1 MAVKRPLRM
10 GKRVPQK
17 LKDQFAA
24 ELKAW
29 RERCN
34 LTQAEAAEALGLPS
48 VRTLQ
53 NWEIGRTRPT
63 AFVVGLL
70 RKLMR

>member
-1 MAVKRPLRM
+1 M

-29 RERCN
+29 RERRN
-34 LTQAEAAEALGLPS
+34 LTQDEAAEALGIPS

-53 NWEIGRTRPT
+53 NWEIGRTRPS
-63 AFVVGLL
+63 AFALPLL